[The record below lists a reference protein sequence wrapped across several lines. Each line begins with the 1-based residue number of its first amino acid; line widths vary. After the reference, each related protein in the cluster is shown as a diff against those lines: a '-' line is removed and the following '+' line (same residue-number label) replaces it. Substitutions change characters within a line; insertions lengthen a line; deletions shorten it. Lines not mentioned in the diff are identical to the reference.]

1 MTDELIKRIAEE
13 TADAV
18 HDVYRPI
25 LRAKDAEIVRLRR
38 LYEAREKS
46 DKDELIAEYVEAVHK
61 KNDELDEAYSRI
73 DELSRELADAVTA

>member
-25 LRAKDAEIVRLRR
+25 LRAKDAEIARLRR
-38 LYEAREKS
+38 LNEATGGER
-46 DKDELIAEYVEAVHK
+46 VHQL
-61 KNDELDEAYSRI
+61 NDELDEAYARI
-73 DELSRELADAVTA
+73 DELNRELADSVAA